1 MARGW
6 GIQVNR
12 ESQAVVFQIKAIGK
26 IQLYFMCPE
35 KEAPVGGSLQRL
47 VHNERQDTR
56 GLSVPGT
63 GKEPASHSGQH
74 AHIGTVWKEGQV
86 FENLNHMFLLT
97 QVCSLNLHYQ
107 CGPPNLK
114 WSPDAQQK

>member
-6 GIQVNR
+6 EIQVNR
-12 ESQAVVFQIKAIGK
+12 ESQAMVFQIKAISK

-35 KEAPVGGSLQRL
+35 KEAPVGGSLQRR

-56 GLSVPGT
+56 GLGVPGT
-63 GKEPASHSGQH
+63 SKAPASHLEQH
-74 AHIGTVWKEGQV
+74 AHPGTTWKEGKRV
-86 FENLNHMFLLT
+86 FENLNLT

-107 CGPPNLK
+107 YGPPNLK
-114 WSPDAQQK
+114 WSPDAQQN